1 MGKCVFSRC
10 LGLIVPLHLKFIFF
24 LCNTQSFLVLCT
36 VINYPLTSER
46 LTQGKEKKVHPEKNI
61 YKESSTC
68 LKIRFV

>member
-1 MGKCVFSRC
+1 MRLFKMFGAHRSAAFEVH
-10 LGLIVPLHLKFIFF
+10 IF